1 MRNKKLII
9 LSIILIGVILI
20 TSISFII
27 ISNSKTNE
35 TASKTNESKVKE
47 ITISNFKDKLEEN
60 GFVITDV
67 SQKSANLIGAEEGFG
82 YEINGEFIEIY
93 KFNEE
98 STEDLSKNNI
108 KSAKSDEKISMPTF
122 NNMKFNVKYNKGLVL
137 MNYEKH
143 PNKDKILEIFN
154 NL

>member
-108 KSAKSDEKISMPTF
+108 KSAKSDEKIRMPTF

-143 PNKDKILEIFN
+143 PNKDKVLEIFN